1 MFLQQLINGLTL
13 GGVYALVALGYT
25 MVYGILEL
33 INFAHG
39 EIYMLGAYVG
49 IISLGLFTALGWTE
63 SAPFAS
69 LIGAVMIAAIYCGA
83 TGAMVERVAYR
94 PLRRAHRLTLLI
106 SAIGVS
112 IVLQN
117 VVMLT
122 QGSADKIFPELPGV
136 AAATTFPVGDATV
149 SALQLWIVAVSAL
162 LMIGLQLLI
171 RKTRLGL
178 AMRATAQDPRMA
190 SLVGIR
196 VDRIIAVTFVIG
208 SVLAAVGGVMVAMY
222 YGVVNFVIGY
232 VAGIKA
238 FTAAV
243 LGGIG
248 NVPGAMLGG
257 VLLGV
262 LEGLAAGYVS
272 NEYKDA
278 VAFVILILVLI
289 VRPTGLMGERIPDK
303 V

>member
-1 MFLQQLINGLTL
+1 MLVQQLINGLTL

-25 MVYGILEL
+25 MVYGVLEL

-49 IISLGLFTALGWTE
+49 IIALGLFTALGWTE
-63 SAPFAS
+63 AAPGLS
-69 LIGAVMIAAIYCGA
+69 LIGAVAAAAVYCAAVGA
-83 TGAMVERVAYR
+83 TMERVAYR
-94 PLRRAHRLTLLI
+94 PLRRAHRLAPLI

-122 QGSADKIFPELPGV
+122 QGSADKVFPRLSDAP
-136 AAATTFPVGDATV
+136 TTFAVAGATV
-149 SALQLWIVAVSAL
+149 SALQLWIVGVSAA
-162 LMIGLQLLI
+162 LMTGLTLLI

-190 SLVGIR
+190 SLVGVP
-196 VDRIIAVTFVIG
+196 VDRVITATFVIG
-208 SVLAAVGGVMVAMY
+208 SVLAAVGGVMVGLY
-222 YGVVNFVIGY
+222 YGVVNFFIGY

-248 NVPGAMLGG
+248 NVPGAMVGG

-262 LEGLAAGYVS
+262 LEGLGAGYIS
-272 NEYKDA
+272 NEYKD
-278 VAFVILILVLI
+278 VIAFVILILVLI
-289 VRPTGLMGERIPDK
+289 VRPTGLMGERVPDK

>member
-13 GGVYALVALGYT
+13 GSVYALVALGYT

-39 EIYMLGAYVG
+39 EIYMLGAYIG
-49 IISLGLFTALGWTE
+49 ILSLGVMTIWGWTQT
-63 SAPFAS
+63 APLSS
-69 LIGAVMIAAIYCGA
+69 LVAAVLIAALYCATVGA
-83 TGAMVERVAYR
+83 TMERVAYR
-94 PLRRAHRLTLLI
+94 PLRRTHRLTPLI

-112 IVLQN
+112 IMLQN

-122 QGSADKIFPELPGV
+122 QGSGDKVFPAFGEPAAYPIGEATISGV
-136 AAATTFPVGDATV
+136 QLAIIGISATLMA
-149 SALQLWIVAVSAL
+149 ALQLV
-162 LMIGLQLLI
+162 I
-171 RKTRLGL
+171 RRTTLGL

-190 SLVGIR
+190 ELVGIDVNR
-196 VDRIIAVTFVIG
+196 VITATFVIG
-208 SVLAAVGGVMVAMY
+208 SALAAIAGVMVAMY
-222 YGVVNFVIGY
+222 YGVVNFFIGY
-232 VAGIKA
+232 VAGLKA

-248 NVPGAMLGG
+248 NIPGAMLGG

-262 LEGLAAGYVS
+262 AEGLGAGYIS
-272 NEYKDA
+272 NEYKD
-278 VAFVILILVLI
+278 VIAFVILILVLL
-289 VRPTGLMGERIPDK
+289 VRPTGLMGERVPEK

>member
-39 EIYMLGAYVG
+39 EIYMLGAYIG
-49 IISLGLFTALGWTE
+49 IIALGLFTAWGWTE
-63 SAPFAS
+63 TAPVPS
-69 LIGAVMIAAIYCGA
+69 LLAAVAVAAVYCGA
-83 TGAMVERVAYR
+83 VGATVERLAYR
-94 PLRRAHRLTLLI
+94 PLRRAHRLTPLI

-122 QGSADKIFPELPGV
+122 QGSADKVFPRLSDAP
-136 AAATTFPVGDATV
+136 TTFDVAGATV
-149 SALQLWIVAVSAL
+149 SALQLWIVGVSAA
-162 LMIGLQLLI
+162 LMGGLHLLI
-171 RKTRLGL
+171 RRTRLGL

-190 SLVGIR
+190 GLVGIP
-196 VDRIIAVTFVIG
+196 VDRVISATFVIG
-208 SVLAAVGGVMVAMY
+208 SALAAVAGVMVGLY
-222 YGVVNFVIGY
+222 YGVANFFIGY

-257 VLLGV
+257 VILGV
-262 LEGLAAGYVS
+262 LEGLGAGYLS
-272 NEYKDA
+272 NEYKD
-278 VAFVILILVLI
+278 VIAFVILIFVLI
-289 VRPTGLMGERIPDK
+289 VRPTGLMGERVPDK

>member
-39 EIYMLGAYVG
+39 EIYMLGAYLG
-49 IISLGLFTALGWTE
+49 ILSLGVMTIWGWTQT
-63 SAPFAS
+63 APLLS
-69 LIGAVMIAAIYCGA
+69 LVAAVLIAALYCGA
-83 TGAMVERVAYR
+83 AGATMERVAYR
-94 PLRRAHRLTLLI
+94 PLRRTHRLTPLI

-112 IVLQN
+112 IMLQN

-122 QGSADKIFPELPGV
+122 QGSGDKAFPTIGGPPATYALGGATISGV
-136 AAATTFPVGDATV
+136 QVAIMVV
-149 SALQLWIVAVSAL
+149 SAAL
-162 LMIGLQLLI
+162 MAGLHLLI
-171 RKTRLGL
+171 RRTDLGL

-190 SLVGIR
+190 GLVGINVNR
-196 VDRIIAVTFVIG
+196 VITATFVIG
-208 SVLAAVGGVMVAMY
+208 SALAAIAGVMVAMY
-222 YGVVNFVIGY
+222 YGVVNFFIGY
-232 VAGIKA
+232 VAGLKA

-248 NVPGAMLGG
+248 NIPGAMLGG
-257 VLLGV
+257 VVLGV
-262 LEGLAAGYVS
+262 AEGLGAGYIS
-272 NEYKDA
+272 NEYKD
-278 VAFVILILVLI
+278 VIAFVILIVVLL
-289 VRPTGLMGERIPDK
+289 VRPTGLMGERVPEK

>member
-1 MFLQQLINGLTL
+1 MFVQQLINGLTL

-39 EIYMLGAYVG
+39 EIYMLGAYIG
-49 IISLGLFTALGWTE
+49 IIGLALFTAWGWTE
-63 SAPFAS
+63 AAPIPS
-69 LIGAVMIAAIYCGA
+69 LLGAVAIAALYCGA
-83 TGAMVERVAYR
+83 VGATMERVAYR
-94 PLRRAHRLTLLI
+94 PLRNTHRLTPLI
-106 SAIGVS
+106 AAIGVS
-112 IVLQN
+112 IFLQN
-117 VVMLT
+117 LVMLT
-122 QGSADKIFPELPGV
+122 QGSADKIFPGLSGAETQTPFVIAG
-136 AAATTFPVGDATV
+136 ATV
-149 SALQLWIVAVSAL
+149 SSLQIWIIGVSAL
-162 LMIGLQLLI
+162 LMVGLQAVI

-190 SLVGIR
+190 GLVGIR
-196 VDRIIAVTFVIG
+196 VDRIIAATFVIG
-208 SVLAAVGGVMVAMY
+208 AVLAAIGGVMVAMY
-222 YGVVNFVIGY
+222 YGVVNFFIGY

-248 NVPGAMLGG
+248 NIPGAMIGG

-262 LEGLAAGYVS
+262 LEGLAAGYIS

-278 VAFVILILVLI
+278 VAFVILIVVLI
-289 VRPTGLMGERIPDK
+289 VRPTGLMGERIPEK

>member
-25 MVYGILEL
+25 MVYGILQL

-39 EIYMLGAYVG
+39 EIYMLGAYIG
-49 IISLGLFTALGWTE
+49 ILTLGVLTASGWTH
-63 SAPFAS
+63 SAPLAS
-69 LIGAVMIAAIYCGA
+69 LVLAVLAAAVYCGA
-83 TGAMVERVAYR
+83 LGATVERVAYR
-94 PLRRAHRLTLLI
+94 PLRQAHRLAPLI
-106 SAIGVS
+106 SAIGMS

-122 QGSADKIFPELPGV
+122 QGSGDKVFPLLGTP
-136 AAATTFPVGDATV
+136 PSIPIGDISV
-149 SALQLWIVAVSAL
+149 SALQLGIVLISAA
-162 LMIGLQLLI
+162 LMGGLHVMI
-171 RKTRLGL
+171 RRTRMGL

-190 SLVGIR
+190 GFVGVPIDR
-196 VDRIIAVTFVIG
+196 VITVTFVIG
-208 SVLAAVGGVMVAMY
+208 SVLAAVGGVMVGLY
-222 YGVVNFVIGY
+222 YGVVNFSIGY
-232 VAGIKA
+232 VAGLKA

-248 NVPGAMLGG
+248 NIPGAMLGG

-262 LEGLAAGYVS
+262 LEGLGAGYVS
-272 NEYKDA
+272 NEYKDV
-278 VAFVILILVLI
+278 VAFVILIAVLI